1 MVMEFHPSRE
11 SAVRHTVQ
19 CYKKVLSML
28 MERGRRGDSSPACIQ
43 MYNVMVPDITGE
55 VRHTPGYGLMW
66 NNPGVRHTSDRTL
79 MMNNFGV
86 LSLDGGP
93 IRDD

>member
-28 MERGRRGDSSPACIQ
+28 MERGRHGDPSPACIQ
-43 MYNVMVPDITGE
+43 IYNVMVSDITGE
-55 VRHTPGYGLMW
+55 
-66 NNPGVRHTSDRTL
+66 VRHTSDRTL